1 MLIVWQNCHLQQVQ
15 QMEHPLKY
23 TDQRQTLRTLSFGL
37 QTFTCYLRTDCTC
50 IDNLC
55 KIRHIRFGFPGPNDS
70 KQHALLSNF
79 PGECVLLAEKI
90 CSNRY
95 PIRTSFTDHEQQ
107 INRETPQGQ
116 TKIQQNYIIK
126 QRSTAKLKAYET
138 IYCYYSLVLLGGGG
152 CCLCVCT
159 ILKVPVYKVVIESK

>member
-15 QMEHPLKY
+15 QMEDPLKY
-23 TDQRQTLRTLSFGL
+23 TDQRETLRTLSFGL
-37 QTFTCYLRTDCTC
+37 QTFTCYLRTGCTC

-70 KQHALLSNF
+70 KQYALLSNFVGKELPF

-138 IYCYYSLVLLGGGG
+138 IYCYYSLVLWGGGG
-152 CCLCVCT
+152 LLSMCVHNT
-159 ILKVPVYKVVIESK
+159 